1 VAVVANDTWAAIR
14 GRDALK
20 VRWKPGDFASE
31 STASLDKQCEELL
44 RGKGQVVRATG
55 DFDTAL
61 VGAAKSVEATYQV
74 PCLCHATLEPQSAYV
89 KMEPD
94 RNTVITS
101 TQSPGSIPRM
111 LLDMTGLAR
120 EKTDVRFM
128 RAGGG
133 FGRRLTV
140 DYVAEAAMLAKIT
153 GKPIKVQ
160 WTREDD
166 MRADFYRPPGHHRL
180 QAALAADG
188 TVTGWAHRLASPT
201 KHHRRPGLEPEK
213 LYESEIYVDDFPH
226 GCVPNLVY
234 EWFAVRSGMTRGSWR
249 APAHYANAFAVQSF
263 IDEIA
268 HATGEDAL
276 RLRLAMIG
284 APRPLK
290 YEQHGGPT
298 FDTGRLAGVL
308 RRVAEASGWGRK
320 LPAREGLGL
329 ACHFTFGSYAAHAF
343 HVAVPK
349 PGEVR
354 ILRAICAVDVGRPVN
369 PLGLQ
374 AQMEGGT
381 LDGLAAALHQE
392 ITVKEGQ
399 VVQSNFHDYPL
410 LGMSEAPDVE
420 VHIMPSTAD
429 PRGCGEMGIPT
440 VAPALAN
447 AIYNAS
453 GLRLRRLPFKWRATL
468 PASVF

>member
-1 VAVVANDTWAAIR
+1 
-14 GRDALK
+14 
-20 VRWKPGDFASE
+20 
-31 STASLDKQCEELL
+31 
-44 RGKGQVVRATG
+44 
-55 DFDTAL
+55 
-61 VGAAKSVEATYQV
+61 
-74 PCLCHATLEPQSAYV
+74 
-89 KMEPD
+89 
-94 RNTVITS
+94 
-101 TQSPGSIPRM
+101 M
-111 LLDMTGLAR
+111 LLEMTGLPR
-120 EKTDVRFM
+120 EKTEVRFM

-140 DYVAEAAMLAKIT
+140 DYVAEAALIAQAAK
-153 GKPIKVQ
+153 KPVKVQ

-166 MRADFYRPPGHHRL
+166 MRSDFYRPSGHHRL
-180 QAALAADG
+180 QAALGADG
-188 TVTGWAHRLASPT
+188 AIEGWAHRLASPS
-201 KHHRRPGLEPEK
+201 KHHRRPNQKPEE
-213 LYESEIYVDDFPH
+213 LYQAEIYVDDFPH

-249 APAHYANAFAVQSF
+249 APAHYANAFAIQSF
-263 IDEIA
+263 LDEIA
-268 HATGEDAL
+268 QATGQDAVAL
-276 RLRLAMIG
+276 RLRLIG
-284 APRPLK
+284 AARALQ

-308 RRVAEASGWGRK
+308 QRVADASGWGRK
-320 LPAREGLGL
+320 LPKGEGLGL

-354 ILRAICAVDVGRPVN
+354 ILRAVCAVDVGRPIN

-392 ITVKEGQ
+392 ITVRDGQ

-410 LGMSEAPDVE
+410 LRMSEAPDVE
-420 VHIMPSTAD
+420 VHIMPSELD
-429 PRGCGEMGIPT
+429 PRGAGEMGIPT

-453 GLRLRRLPFKWRATL
+453 GERLRKLPLKWRATR
-468 PASVF
+468 A